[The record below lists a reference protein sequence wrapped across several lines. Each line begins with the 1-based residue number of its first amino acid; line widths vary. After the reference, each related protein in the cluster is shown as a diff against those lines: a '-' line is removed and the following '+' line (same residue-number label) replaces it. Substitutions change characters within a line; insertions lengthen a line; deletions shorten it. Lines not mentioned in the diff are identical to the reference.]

1 MNKRESIFL
10 LMGVLFGGSAGGLG
24 IFLVNRKWTKMFSL
38 VVEEYEKIYDDMEY
52 DHQVQLKE
60 LDGVVYTSK
69 DGEEMTFNP
78 RKFHKFTG
86 ERFFEEDEDVAIS
99 TEELKLPF
107 EEEELAD
114 EPVYTPLGVDE
125 EPDPDDEGYAEIYDE
140 SPDLDEDEEDLA
152 GLDLDETVAIQRSDG
167 RKEWQRKVK
176 GPKGTIFNISDE
188 EFINTEE
195 DFDKLTYSY
204 YPTNDIF
211 FDENSEEIENPEQM
225 LGQGL
230 LFFGLRSGSPDI
242 VYIRNVLRS
251 TDIEVIREQA

>member
-1 MNKRESIFL
+1 M
-10 LMGVLFGGSAGGLG
+10 
-24 IFLVNRKWTKMFSL
+24 
-38 VVEEYEKIYDDMEY
+38 
-52 DHQVQLKE
+52 
-60 LDGVVYTSK
+60 TS
-69 DGEEMTFNP
+69 
-78 RKFHKFTG
+78 
-86 ERFFEEDEDVAIS
+86 
-99 TEELKLPF
+99 
-107 EEEELAD
+107 
-114 EPVYTPLGVDE
+114 
-125 EPDPDDEGYAEIYDE
+125 YAEIYDE
-140 SPDLDEDEEDLA
+140 SPDLEEDEEDLA
-152 GLDLDETVAIQRSDG
+152 GLDLDETVATQRSDG

-204 YPTNDIF
+204 YPKNDIF

>member
-10 LMGVLFGGSAGGLG
+10 LMGALFGGSAGGLG

-52 DHQVQLKE
+52 DHQAQLKE

-69 DGEEMTFNP
+69 DGEEVTFNH
-78 RKFHKFTG
+78 KKVHKFTG
-86 ERFFEEDEDVAIS
+86 ERFFDEDVAIS
-99 TEELKLPF
+99 AEELKLPF

-114 EPVYTPLGVDE
+114 ELVYAPLGVDE
-125 EPDPDDEGYAEIYDE
+125 EPDPDDESYAEIYGEEPDE
-140 SPDLDEDEEDLA
+140 EEDLA
-152 GLDLDETVAIQRSDG
+152 ELDLDETVATQRSDG

-195 DFDKLTYSY
+195 EFDKLTYSY
-204 YPTNDIF
+204 YPKNDIF
-211 FDENSEEIENPEQM
+211 FDENGEEIENPEQM